1 MSLGMQKEIEILALE
16 ELAITSGSL
25 VLARSRVVK
34 APGWQL
40 GPLPAFSELSAGKR
54 ATTYV
59 LFQKGE
65 KKRERKD
72 CCKSG
77 VVFVLL
83 WNCSL
88 STVLAASCL
97 CSSSAKL
104 GSATRTISVN
114 TL

>member
-72 CCKSG
+72 CCKSEI
-77 VVFVLL
+77 VFVLL
-83 WNCSL
+83 WNSPLAHGLCSL
-88 STVLAASCL
+88 HPASVSAAP
-97 CSSSAKL
+97 SSAL
-104 GSATRTISVN
+104 PREPSQ
-114 TL
+114 

>member
-16 ELAITSGSL
+16 ELAIANGSL
-25 VLARSRVVK
+25 ELARSRVVE

-40 GPLPAFSELSAGKR
+40 GPLPAFSELSAGKKR

-65 KKRERKD
+65 KKGERKD

-83 WNCSL
+83 WNSPFAHGLRSL
-88 STVLAASCL
+88 HPPSVPAAPSLALLREPSQ
-97 CSSSAKL
+97 
-104 GSATRTISVN
+104 
-114 TL
+114 